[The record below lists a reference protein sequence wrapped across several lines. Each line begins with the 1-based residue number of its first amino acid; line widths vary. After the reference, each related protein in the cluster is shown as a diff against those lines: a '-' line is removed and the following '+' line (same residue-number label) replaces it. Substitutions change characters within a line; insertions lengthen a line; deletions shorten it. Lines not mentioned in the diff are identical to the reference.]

1 MSTDQQWDIVTGVG
15 ITALGVAAAR
25 AVETS
30 RPDPLAADPYAAGF
44 VAAAQ
49 APVSLPTT
57 VDAAAGGSGSWA
69 HLVDYMAL
77 RTRAFD
83 DHFQRAIDDGVTQA
97 VILASGLDTRAYRL
111 GWQAGTTVYEID
123 QPRVLDFELRVLR
136 EAGAEPRCALRPT
149 AVDLRDDWATT
160 LESAGFETSRP
171 TAWLAEGLLPFLPP
185 EAEERLLREIHRL
198 SAPGSHLAAE
208 YFTDVRRAL
217 QDPVMQQNA
226 AIMGVQMADLMS
238 SGPRPDLAERLAARG
253 WRTRIV
259 TATEE
264 AAAHARVLTS
274 TAMFDNVRHVFAR
287 LPWPET
293 TGTAGR
299 TCGEERRYRRRR
311 PRCCGGARPMEA
323 PTTPGGIGWM

>member
-30 RPDPLAADPYAAGF
+30 RPAPLAADPYAAGF

-57 VDAAAGGSGSWA
+57 VDASAAGSGSWA
-69 HLVDYMAL
+69 HLVDYLAL

-83 DHFQRAIDDGVTQA
+83 DYFLRAVDDGVTQV
-97 VILASGLDTRAYRL
+97 VILASGLDTRAFRL
-111 GWQAGTTVYEID
+111 GWRAGTAVYEID
-123 QPRVLDFELRVLR
+123 QPRVLDFKLRVLR

-149 AVDLRDDWATT
+149 AVDLRDDWAAV
-160 LESAGFETSRP
+160 LESAGFDPSRP

-185 EAEERLLREIHRL
+185 EAEEHLLHEIHRL

-217 QDPVMQQNA
+217 EDPVMQQNA

-238 SGPRPDLAERLAARG
+238 SAQRPSPTERLTERG
-253 WRTRIV
+253 WQTRV
-259 TATEE
+259 MTATEE
-264 AAAHARVLTS
+264 AAAHERALTS
-274 TAMFDNVRHVFAR
+274 TAMFDTIRHLFAR
-287 LPWPET
+287 LS
-293 TGTAGR
+293 
-299 TCGEERRYRRRR
+299 
-311 PRCCGGARPMEA
+311 
-323 PTTPGGIGWM
+323 